1 MLNQICDSVNIAEME
16 DAVAM
21 VTASVGVVGH
31 VEFVEFLRVPHVP
44 AAGEIV
50 HARHA
55 FAEPAGGGGVAAVQL
70 ARLSGAATLFT
81 AFGDDAV
88 GRRSAV
94 GLERLGVRVQAV
106 WREGSQRR
114 AMTFV
119 DDDGERTITVIG
131 NRHAPTGADP
141 LPWEELAACD
151 AVYVTAGDPNALR
164 AARRARVLVATP
176 RVGPALAES
185 GVELDAIVHSA
196 GDPGERYAAGDL
208 KPAPRL
214 VVATGGLAGGA
225 YTAAD
230 GRSGTWRAAALP
242 GPVVDTY
249 GAGDSF
255 AAGLTF
261 GLAAGLDVEDALEL
275 GARCG
280 AVCVTG
286 AGPYGAQLNATILA
300 GLIPRGSRGARPEP
314 RSERPE
320 DGVERECKTREC
332 R

>member
-1 MLNQICDSVNIAEME
+1 MLNQNCDELNIAEIR
-16 DAVAM
+16 DAVAV
-21 VTASVGVVGH
+21 VTLSLAVVGH
-31 VEFVEFLRVPHVP
+31 VEFVEFLQVARVP

-88 GRRSAV
+88 GRRSAA
-94 GLERLGVRVQAV
+94 GLERLGVRVHAA
-106 WREGSQRR
+106 WRDQPQRR
-114 AMTFV
+114 AVTFV

-131 NRHAPTGADP
+131 NRQAPAGAD
-141 LPWEELAACD
+141 LLGWDELAACD
-151 AVYVTAGDPNALR
+151 AVYVTAGDPAALR
-164 AARRARVLVATP
+164 AARRARVMVATP

-185 GVELDAIVHSA
+185 GVELDALVHSSR
-196 GDPGERYAAGDL
+196 DPGERYAAGDL
-208 KPAPRL
+208 DPPPRL
-214 VVATGGLAGGA
+214 VVATRGVTGGA
-225 YTAAD
+225 YIAAD
-230 GRSGTWRAAALP
+230 GRHGEWRAAPLP

-261 GLAAGLDVEDALEL
+261 GLGAGLDVPDAIDL

-280 AVCVTG
+280 AASVTG
-286 AGPYGAQLNATILA
+286 AGPYGARLA
-300 GLIPRGSRGARPEP
+300 ITSGYAPLRKP
-314 RSERPE
+314 
-320 DGVERECKTREC
+320 
-332 R
+332 